1 MAPPPPTPL
10 WIWLSDIRH
19 LSELHIAVFF
29 CYTPEQKQAD
39 PGFWPAGVRRSV
51 FESFPEMQWD
61 TSASVRPRVPLLLH
75 SAYWAASPGV
85 RTESLTNIKA
95 LCWCGFV
102 QCLELQGLTLHSL
115 HTKSKETC
123 AGVCECVCMC
133 VFVVNK
139 LRTLLIQWEHSIEH
153 PEMMA
158 TFNST
163 LFETWFATVTTGL
176 KVISAHISWLITPP
190 TTVRLRSVMTL
201 CCGLPTPNA
210 GQVCHSFHR
219 RTSLSRPAPLLR
231 PRAEP
236 LTTPHHHSQLYYRCL
251 RLPS

>member
-1 MAPPPPTPL
+1 MKGGCVLWSIDWLVFVTRADCRRWVRLLILPLWLKVWNHSLVSFFGQKSNLTCPPPTPL

-51 FESFPEMQWD
+51 FESFPEMQWH

-102 QCLELQGLTLHSL
+102 QCLELQGLTLHSF

-123 AGVCECVCMC
+123 AGVCVWRCVY

-139 LRTLLIQWEHSIEH
+139 LRTLVIQWEHSIEH
-153 PEMMA
+153 PEMVA

-163 LFETWFATVTTGL
+163 LFETWVGL
-176 KVISAHISWLITPP
+176 EV
-190 TTVRLRSVMTL
+190 
-201 CCGLPTPNA
+201 
-210 GQVCHSFHR
+210 
-219 RTSLSRPAPLLR
+219 
-231 PRAEP
+231 
-236 LTTPHHHSQLYYRCL
+236 
-251 RLPS
+251 